1 MGSSHHVPHR
11 ALMPKSLIHFFPRN
25 DFIRRERF
33 MVRQE
38 TSILMK
44 IEGKLTLDEITKNGE
59 ESVKKE
65 PNYT

>member
-1 MGSSHHVPHR
+1 
-11 ALMPKSLIHFFPRN
+11 
-25 DFIRRERF
+25 